1 MISSSRTDLLSAV
14 VAVEGEG
21 SEAVVLPVDEVQPV
35 GPEGAEVLQEAHS
48 VAPVGAVSEAP
59 QGEISVETLVGL
71 LEVLLSQEDEEDSE
85 ALLTGA
91 DLLPRSRQEE
101 FQNSL
106 SLIWNLV

>member
-1 MISSSRTDLLSAV
+1 MISSSRTDLLTAV
-14 VAVEGEG
+14 VAVEGG
-21 SEAVVLPVDEVQPV
+21 VSEAVVVPVDEVQPV

-71 LEVLLSQEDEEDSE
+71 SEVLLSQEDEEDSE
-85 ALLTGA
+85 ALPIGA
-91 DLLPRSRQEE
+91 DLLPRCRQEE

-106 SLIWNLV
+106 SQIWNSV